1 MGRFDDKVVFV
12 TGGAKS
18 QGRSHALAFAK
29 EGADIVVCDIAR
41 QLDTIPH
48 TMGTQ
53 ADLDETARMVEK
65 LDQRCVAITA
75 DVRDTAQ
82 INGAVERAVSE
93 LGKVDILLA
102 NAGVLS
108 LTTVADMTDEQW
120 HEVVDTDLT
129 GVFKAIRAVIPSMV
143 AQNYGRIIAT
153 SSMAGRTGLP
163 TVAHYCAA
171 KWGVIGL
178 IKSVAREVAA
188 NGVTVNCVCPTNTDT
203 DMIHNAP
210 FYGLFAPGVDNPT
223 KDDVIPGFTSLNAIP
238 VPRIETIDISN
249 AMMFLA
255 SDEARYI
262 TGEALHVSAGWNAFN
277 AA

>member
-75 DVRDTAQ
+75 DVRNTAE

-120 HEVVDTDLT
+120 SDVVDTDLM
-129 GVFKAIRAVIPSMV
+129 GVFKSMRAVIPHMV

-178 IKSVAREVAA
+178 VKSVAREVAA
-188 NGVTVNCVCPTNTDT
+188 NGITVNCVCPTNADT

-210 FYGLFAPGVDNPT
+210 FYGLFAPGVENPT
-223 KDDVIPGFTSLNAIP
+223 REDVVPGFMSLNAIP
-238 VPRIETIDISN
+238 VPWIEAKDVTN
-249 AMMFLA
+249 CMLFLA
-255 SDEARYI
+255 SDESRYI

-277 AA
+277 TA

>member
-12 TGGAKS
+12 TGGAKG
-18 QGRSHALAFAK
+18 QGRSHAVAFAK
-29 EGADIVVCDIAR
+29 EGADVVVCDIAR
-41 QLDTIPH
+41 QIESIPH
-48 TMGTQ
+48 TMGTR

-65 LDQRCVAITA
+65 LDRRCLAITA
-75 DVRDTAQ
+75 DVRSTGE
-82 INGAVERAVSE
+82 INAAVEQAVTE
-93 LGKVDILLA
+93 LGRVDILLA

-108 LTTVADMTDEQW
+108 LTPVAEMTDDQW
-120 HEVVDTDLT
+120 SDVVDTDLM
-129 GVFKAIRAVIPSMV
+129 GVFKTMRAVIPHMV
-143 AQNYGRIIAT
+143 DQGSGRIIAT

-178 IKSVAREVAA
+178 VKSVAREVAG
-188 NGVTVNCVCPTNTDT
+188 NGVTVNCVCPTNVDT
-203 DMIHNAP
+203 DMIHNEQ
-210 FYGLFAPGVDNPT
+210 FYALFAPGVDNPS
-223 KDDVIPGFTSLNAIP
+223 KEDVIPGFQSLNAVP
-238 VPRIETIDISN
+238 VPWIEAIDISN

>member
-41 QLDTIPH
+41 QLGTIPH

-65 LDQRCVAITA
+65 LDQRCLAITA
-75 DVRDTAQ
+75 DVRDTAE

-108 LTTVADMTDEQW
+108 LTTVADMTDDQW
-120 HEVVDTDLT
+120 NEVVDTDLT
-129 GVFKAIRAVIPSMV
+129 GVFKAIRAVIPQMV

-178 IKSVAREVAA
+178 VKSVAREVAA

-210 FYGLFAPGVDNPT
+210 FYALFAPGVDNPT
-223 KDDVIPGFTSLNAIP
+223 REDVLPGFTSLNAIP
-238 VPRIETIDISN
+238 VPWIETIDISN

>member
-18 QGRSHALAFAK
+18 QGRSHALAFAQ

-41 QLDTIPH
+41 QLGTIPH
-48 TMGTQ
+48 TMGTR

-75 DVRDTAQ
+75 DVRDTAE
-82 INGAVERAVSE
+82 INGAVEQAVSE
-93 LGKVDILLA
+93 LGRIDILLA

-108 LTTVADMTDEQW
+108 LTTVAEMTDEQW
-120 HEVVDTDLT
+120 SEVVDTDLM
-129 GVFKAIRAVIPSMV
+129 GVFKAMRAVIPGMV
-143 AQNYGRIIAT
+143 SRNYGRIIAT

-178 IKSVAREVAA
+178 VKSVAREVAA
-188 NGVTVNCVCPTNTDT
+188 DGVTVNCVCPTNVDT
-203 DMIHNAP
+203 DMIHNGP

-223 KDDVIPGFTSLNAIP
+223 KDDVIPGLPRSTPSPCRGSNPSTSP
-238 VPRIETIDISN
+238 TR
-249 AMMFLA
+249 
-255 SDEARYI
+255 
-262 TGEALHVSAGWNAFN
+262 
-277 AA
+277 

>member
-41 QLDTIPH
+41 QLGTIPH
-48 TMGTQ
+48 TMGTRT
-53 ADLDETARMVEK
+53 DLDETARMVEK

-75 DVRDTAQ
+75 DVRDTGE
-82 INGAVERAVSE
+82 INGAVEQAVSE
-93 LGKVDILLA
+93 LGRVDILLA

-108 LTTVADMTDEQW
+108 LTTVAEMTDEQW
-120 HEVVDTDLT
+120 SEVVDTDLM
-129 GVFKAIRAVIPSMV
+129 GVFKAMRAVIPQMV
-143 AQNYGRIIAT
+143 SQNYGRIIAT

-178 IKSVAREVAA
+178 VKSVAREVAA
-188 NGVTVNCVCPTNTDT
+188 NGVTVNCVCPTNVDT
-203 DMIHNAP
+203 DMIHNGP

-223 KDDVIPGFTSLNAIP
+223 KDDVIPGFTSLNAVP
-238 VPRIETIDISN
+238 VPWIEPIDISH

-277 AA
+277 TA

>member
-41 QLDTIPH
+41 QLGTIPH

-75 DVRDTAQ
+75 DVRDTGE
-82 INGAVERAVSE
+82 INGAVEQAVSE

-108 LTTVADMTDEQW
+108 LTTVAEMTDEQW
-120 HEVVDTDLT
+120 SEVVDTDLM
-129 GVFKAIRAVIPSMV
+129 GVFKAMRAVIPQMV
-143 AQNYGRIIAT
+143 SQNYGRIIAT

-178 IKSVAREVAA
+178 VKSVAREVAA
-188 NGVTVNCVCPTNTDT
+188 NGVTVNCVCPTNVDT
-203 DMIHNAP
+203 DMIHNEP
-210 FYGLFAPGVDNPT
+210 FYGLFAPGVDKPT
-223 KDDVIPGFTSLNAIP
+223 KDDVIPGFTSLNAVP
-238 VPRIETIDISN
+238 VPWIEPIDISH

-277 AA
+277 TA

>member
-12 TGGAKS
+12 TGGAKG

-41 QLDTIPH
+41 QIGSIPH
-48 TMGTQ
+48 TMGTR

-65 LDQRCVAITA
+65 LDQRCLAVTA
-75 DVRDTAQ
+75 DVRSTEE
-82 INGAVERAVSE
+82 INAAVDQAVTE
-93 LGKVDILLA
+93 LGRVDVLLA

-108 LTTVADMTDEQW
+108 LTPVAEMTDEQLSD
-120 HEVVDTDLT
+120 VVDTDLM
-129 GVFKAIRAVIPSMV
+129 GVFKAMRAVIPHMV
-143 AQNYGRIIAT
+143 AQGSGRIIAT

-178 IKSVAREVAA
+178 VKSVAREVAA
-188 NGVTVNCVCPTNTDT
+188 SGVTVNCVCPTNVDT
-203 DMIHNAP
+203 DMIHNEP
-210 FYGLFAPGVDNPT
+210 FYALFAPGVERPSRE
-223 KDDVIPGFTSLNAIP
+223 DVIPGFTSLNAVP
-238 VPRIETIDISN
+238 VPWIEAIDISN

-255 SDEARYI
+255 SAEARYI

-277 AA
+277 TA

>member
-29 EGADIVVCDIAR
+29 EGADIVVCDIGR
-41 QLDTIPH
+41 QLGTIPH

-65 LDQRCVAITA
+65 LDQRCVSITA
-75 DVRDTAQ
+75 DVRDTGE
-82 INGAVERAVSE
+82 INGAVQQAVSE

-108 LTTVADMTDEQW
+108 LTTVAEMTDEQW
-120 HEVVDTDLT
+120 SEVVDTDLM
-129 GVFKAIRAVIPSMV
+129 GVFKAMRAVIPQMV
-143 AQNYGRIIAT
+143 SQNYGRIIAT

-178 IKSVAREVAA
+178 VKSVAREVAA
-188 NGVTVNCVCPTNTDT
+188 NGVTVNCVCPTNVDT
-203 DMIHNAP
+203 DMIHNGP

-223 KDDVIPGFTSLNAIP
+223 KDDVIPGFTSLNAVP
-238 VPRIETIDISN
+238 VPWIEPIDISH

-277 AA
+277 TA

>member
-75 DVRDTAQ
+75 DVRDTAE

-178 IKSVAREVAA
+178 VKSVAREAAA
-188 NGVTVNCVCPTNTDT
+188 NGVTVNCVCQTNTDT

-238 VPRIETIDISN
+238 VPWIETIDISN